1 MSTKGGELLYWLSNY
16 HSLQHVSAPLDLLLS
31 MPVTG
36 CRSKQITK
44 TLDVGI
50 PSNGK

>member
-1 MSTKGGELLYWLSNY
+1 MKGGKLLYWLSNY
-16 HSLQHVSAPLDLLLS
+16 QPFKYVSVPMDVLLS
-31 MPVTG
+31 MPGTG

-44 TLDVGI
+44 TLDGGI